1 MEEQIIAWPAAMRRI
16 QAAQY
21 CGLSG
26 RTFDRLT
33 AAGTIK
39 PRSVGGTGRTILYLR
54 SELDAFLQSL
64 PQERGQRVGVS
75 AMATV

>member
-1 MEEQIIAWPAAMRRI
+1 MRRT

-21 CGLSG
+21 CGLSI

-33 AAGTIK
+33 AAGKIK

-54 SELDAFLQSL
+54 SELDAYLASL
-64 PQERGQRVGVS
+64 PQERGNRVGYS
-75 AMATV
+75 ALAAV